1 MGKLTWPQAS
11 WYGRGS
17 WNEGAWFGVRLG
29 AQPGTTPTPRM
40 RFVDQTPSLWSD
52 GSSMRWVI

>member
-1 MGKLTWPQAS
+1 MPKLGWPQAS

-17 WNEGAWFGVRLG
+17 WNEGAWFGLRLG
-29 AQPGTTPTPRM
+29 AQPATAPQVEM
-40 RFVDQTPSLWSD
+40 RYTDLTPSFWSD